1 MLHSHPF
8 KKTLSLC
15 ISAALVTPV
24 CLRADLRYEETTE
37 MKGGIMESLG
47 KFAGMF
53 GAKGLTKSTTSTSLK
68 GDRMRK
74 DQLDGVELT
83 SSQIIQ
89 LDREQIVTL
98 DHKKKTYTVMTFAE
112 MRAQME
118 KAIAAAKSTPPPQKQ
133 PAPDADTKPDVK
145 VEPKINVKDTGET
158 KVINGFNT
166 RRVLLTVEMEGEDQ
180 KTKDK
185 GAMGADT
192 ELWITKEVSGFDEQN
207 QFYMKYAKAMASPE
221 LVKSMGGSPGM
232 GQDPRVAESAQAMR
246 KKMESLEGLAI
257 LTIMSFNVSG
267 TPSEETK
274 NQKTQ
279 TNSTQKKSNEDRP
292 PENMT
297 ESIGKALG
305 GFGGFGGFGKKKKK
319 EEPTTQRAETS
330 PATTTS
336 ADGKV
341 SATLMTSTTE
351 LKSFSNTALDA
362 SLFDIPAGYKLKQ
375 KD

>member
-1 MLHSHPF
+1 MLHNRPL

-15 ISAALVTPV
+15 ISAALMTPI

-53 GAKGLTKSTTSTSLK
+53 GAKGLTKTTTSTFLK

-74 DQLDGVELT
+74 DQLDGTELT
-83 SSQIIQ
+83 SSEIIQ
-89 LDREQIVTL
+89 LDREQIVKL
-98 DHKKKTYTVMTFAE
+98 DHKKKTYTVLTFAE
-112 MRAQME
+112 MKAQME
-118 KAIAAAKSTPPPQKQ
+118 QAIAKAKATPPPQSQ
-133 PAPDADTKPDVK
+133 PAPQADQKPDVK

-166 RRVLLTVEMEGEDQ
+166 RRVLMTVELEGEDQ

-192 ELWITKEVSGFDEQN
+192 ELWLTKDVSGFDEQN
-207 QFYMKYAKAMASPE
+207 TFYMKYAKAMASPE
-221 LVKSMGGSPGM
+221 LVKSMGASPGM
-232 GQDPRVAESAQAMR
+232 GQDPRMAESAQAMR
-246 KKMESLEGLAI
+246 KKMESLDGLAI

-279 TNSTQKKSNEDRP
+279 TDSTQKKSNQDRP

-297 ESIGKALG
+297 EAIGKALG
-305 GFGGFGGFGKKKKK
+305 GFGGFGRKKKK
-319 EEPTTQRAETS
+319 EEPTTQRTETS

-336 ADGKV
+336 SDGKV
-341 SATLMTSTTE
+341 TATLMTSTT
-351 LKSFSNTALDA
+351 
-362 SLFDIPAGYKLKQ
+362 
-375 KD
+375 

>member
-15 ISAALVTPV
+15 VSAALLIPV

-74 DQLDGVELT
+74 DQLDGTELI
-83 SSQIIQ
+83 SGDIIQ
-89 LDREQIVTL
+89 LDREQIVKL
-98 DHKKKTYTVMTFAE
+98 DHKKKTYTVVTFAE

-118 KAIAAAKSTPPPQKQ
+118 KAIAAAKSAPPPQKQ
-133 PAPDADTKPDVK
+133 PAPDAEKKPDVK

-192 ELWITKEVSGFDEQN
+192 ELWITKE
-207 QFYMKYAKAMASPE
+207 
-221 LVKSMGGSPGM
+221 
-232 GQDPRVAESAQAMR
+232 R
-246 KKMESLEGLAI
+246 
-257 LTIMSFNVSG
+257 
-267 TPSEETK
+267 
-274 NQKTQ
+274 
-279 TNSTQKKSNEDRP
+279 
-292 PENMT
+292 
-297 ESIGKALG
+297 LG
-305 GFGGFGGFGKKKKK
+305 I
-319 EEPTTQRAETS
+319 R
-330 PATTTS
+330 
-336 ADGKV
+336 
-341 SATLMTSTTE
+341 
-351 LKSFSNTALDA
+351 
-362 SLFDIPAGYKLKQ
+362 
-375 KD
+375 

>member
-1 MLHSHPF
+1 MLPNKSF
-8 KKTLSLC
+8 KKILSLC
-15 ISAALVTPV
+15 ISAALMMPV
-24 CLRADLRYEETTE
+24 CVTADLRYEETTE

-74 DQLDGVELT
+74 DQLDGQELT
-83 SSQIIQ
+83 STQIIQ

-118 KAIAAAKSTPPPQKQ
+118 KAIATAKSAPPQKQ
-133 PAPDADTKPDVK
+133 PAPQADKPDVK
-145 VEPKINVKDTGET
+145 VEPKVTVKDTGET

-166 RRVLLTVEMEGEDQ
+166 RRVLLTVELEGEDQ

-192 ELWITKEVSGFDEQN
+192 ELWITKDVSGFEEQN
-207 QFYMKYAKAMASPE
+207 KFYMKYAKAMASPE
-221 LVKSMGGSPGM
+221 LVKSLGASPGM

-246 KKMESLEGLAI
+246 KKMEGLDGLAI
-257 LTIMSFNVSG
+257 LTIMSFNLSG

-297 ESIGKALG
+297 EAIGKALG
-305 GFGGFGGFGKKKKK
+305 GFGGFGRKKKK
-319 EEPTTQRAETS
+319 EEPSQPTKSS
-330 PATTTS
+330 PATTTTP
-336 ADGKV
+336 DGKV

-351 LKSFSNTALDA
+351 LKSFAKTALDA
-362 SLFDIPAGYKLKQ
+362 SLFDVPAGYKLKQ